1 MQASAG
7 QFVATYGEIVG
18 YMNALRARLTQ
29 LRSQWDGEA
38 AKVFENTMVSWG
50 QQFDQITKHL
60 DEMADILI
68 GGAGHYTSAED
79 LAVQSGSFF
88 K

>member
-1 MQASAG
+1 
-7 QFVATYGEIVG
+7 
-18 YMNALRARLTQ
+18 
-29 LRSQWDGEA
+29 
-38 AKVFENTMVSWG
+38 MVSWG